1 MNRRTF
7 LKRAVHAGTIATLAK
22 RSAST
27 DGTLDVRIWLSERA
41 AGYEG
46 AGVRAAE
53 YVELAFG
60 AVRDDVSVTRGG
72 TVPVQRE
79 HGHAVVVSG
88 EWPRTLLSGLAGPDG
103 VDPADDVNVL
113 VTDGPMDAAPT
124 GMGGAHVAAV
134 GGARHL
140 AAMPAA
146 EPSTSVVPYS
156 MPALATQ
163 VLLHECGHALG
174 LSHDDGRVDRRD
186 DAVVATPMLSSY
198 AWTGGCDGSDD
209 GGDCLAGARPPDDAD
224 RYLSVLFSDRAAAA
238 VAAYDGETRL
248 PAPDWG

>member
-7 LKRAVHAGTIATLAK
+7 LKRSVHAGTLGTLAK
-22 RSAST
+22 RFVSA
-27 DGTLDVRIWLSERA
+27 DGTLDVRVWLSERA
-41 AGYEG
+41 ATHDDAG
-46 AGVRAAE
+46 ARAAE

-72 TVPVQRE
+72 TVSVQHE
-79 HGHAVVVSG
+79 HGHAVVQSG
-88 EWPRTLLSGLAGPDG
+88 EWPRILLAGLAGSDG
-103 VDPADDVNVL
+103 VDPVGDVNLL

-140 AAMPAA
+140 AAMPPA
-146 EPSTSVVPYS
+146 EQSTSVVPYS

-174 LSHDDGRVDRRD
+174 LTHDDGRVDRRD
-186 DAVVATPMLSSY
+186 DGVVATPMLSSY
-198 AWTGGCDGSDD
+198 AWTGGCDDD
-209 GGDCLAGARPPDDAD
+209 DTDCLAGARPTDDAE
-224 RYLSVLFSDRAAAA
+224 RRLSVLFSDRAAAA
-238 VAAYDGETRL
+238 IAAYDGETRL
-248 PAPDWG
+248 PAPDWL